1 MSGRCTKKTWW
12 RKRIERG
19 GTMND
24 FFDRMV
30 VFFWMVLASGA
41 GMVFYVGLNSTDT
54 TSGGGTG
61 IRAAYAVFYLFFVA
75 LLVMRYKTPL
85 SILVREKWIFLLWLW
100 AVASTAWSPLPGQ
113 TLRRSVALLGT
124 MIAGLFVATRFEPR
138 QQLKLLSYCIG
149 LSAIASVIACVF
161 FPEYAVAKTGEW
173 TGVFYQKNV
182 LGHTMALGVFCY
194 TFLAMGRRRG
204 RFASILM
211 AIVCGTMMLMS
222 QSVTAM
228 IVCTMMLIIL
238 RFRRVLVLRAR
249 KMVPIVTASLM
260 AGIPMGILIIQ
271 HMGEILK
278 ALGRNATLTGRI
290 PLWNEV
296 LEEISTRPVT
306 GFGYSAFWYTA
317 EGDRIH
323 EKLGWSPMHSHN
335 GYFEITLA
343 LGLIGAGLLTFGLVR
358 NIFRGVSIARE
369 SRSVEEFWPL
379 FYLIFMAV
387 DNVTE
392 SWMLVAN
399 SLVWMLYMA
408 NSYWLVRA
416 SLRPATVEEDET
428 DASAAMA
435 AGASIGFEPAES

>member
-1 MSGRCTKKTWW
+1 
-12 RKRIERG
+12 
-19 GTMND
+19 MND

-30 VFFWMVLASGA
+30 VFSWMALASGA

-61 IRAAYAVFYLFFVA
+61 IRAAYALFYLFFVT
-75 LLVMRYKTPL
+75 LLAMRYKTAL
-85 SILVREKWIFLLWLW
+85 SVLAREKWIFLLWVW
-100 AVASTAWSPLPGQ
+100 AVSSTVWSPLPGQ

-124 MIAGLFVATRFEPR
+124 LIAGVFVATRFEPR
-138 QQLKLLSYCIG
+138 KQLKILSYCIG
-149 LSAIASVIACVF
+149 LSAIASLIACLF

-182 LGHTMALGVFCY
+182 LGHTMALGVLCY
-194 TFLAMGRRRG
+194 AFLALGRKRG
-204 RFASILM
+204 RFGSILM
-211 AIVCGTMMLMS
+211 AILCGTMLLMS

-228 IVCTMMLIIL
+228 IVCTMMLIVL

-249 KMVPIVTASLM
+249 KLVPYATATLMV
-260 AGIPMGILIIQ
+260 GIPMGIVVIQ
-271 HMGEILK
+271 HMGDILK

-296 LEEISTRPVT
+296 LEEISTRPIT

-343 LGLIGAGLLTFGLVR
+343 LGLIGAGLLAFGLIR

-399 SLVWMLYMA
+399 SLFWMLYMA
-408 NSYWLVRA
+408 NAYWLVRA
-416 SLRPATVEEDET
+416 SRRRVTVEEDET
-428 DASAAMA
+428 EGSAER
-435 AGASIGFEPAES
+435 AGGTPMGLEPAES